1 MLFEESALIT
11 FHYNSANDNDGVLY
25 AWNNCT
31 IISKG
36 NSKANFNDSKALGD
50 GGALY
55 MNNNNN
61 PLLLFQGISII
72 N

>member
-11 FHYNSANDNDGVLY
+11 FHYNSVNNNYGVPY

-31 IISKG
+31 ITSKG

-50 GGALY
+50 GRALY

-61 PLLLFQGISII
+61 PLLSYFKGFLK
-72 N
+72 